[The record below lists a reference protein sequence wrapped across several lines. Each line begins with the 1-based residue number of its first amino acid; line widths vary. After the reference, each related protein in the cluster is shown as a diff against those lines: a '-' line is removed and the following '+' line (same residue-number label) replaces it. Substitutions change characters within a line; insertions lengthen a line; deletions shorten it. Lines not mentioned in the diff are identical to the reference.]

1 MRWNVE
7 LVLLVVASVS
17 VGACNKE
24 APIVSTP
31 ACTTCVTADG
41 RGFTP
46 NKLTLAKAEGK
57 TTLTFTR
64 TSDETC
70 ATAVVFPALN
80 INQPLPLGK
89 PVDIAIPTDKA
100 QTLTFQCGMGMY
112 KSSIVVQ

>member
-1 MRWNVE
+1 MCWKGLILGSIAAS
-7 LVLLVVASVS
+7 LV
-17 VGACNKE
+17 ACDKAE
-24 APIVSTP
+24 ATASTP
-31 ACTTCVTADG
+31 ACKTCVTADG

-46 NKLTLAKAEGK
+46 NKLTLPKAEGK

-70 ATAVVFPALN
+70 ARDIVIPALN
-80 INQPLPLGK
+80 ISLPLPLGK
-89 PVDIAIPTDKA
+89 PVDVAIPTEKA